1 MTSTA
6 IIEEIKRLSPAEQVE
21 VILFTS
27 ELARRRQL
35 TGSEL
40 GEMAD
45 RLAESSDPAE
55 IVRLKTA
62 MTSGFYGR

>member
-6 IIEEIKRLSPAEQVE
+6 IIEEIKRLSPAEQGE
-21 VILFTS
+21 VIQFTS
-27 ELARRRQL
+27 ELARKRQL
-35 TGSEL
+35 TASEL

-45 RLAESSDPAE
+45 RLAESSDLAE

-62 MTSGFYGR
+62 TTRGFYGQ